1 MTFTE
6 AALEVLRSAGEPLHY
21 KKITEL
27 AIAGNLLSHVG
38 KTPEVTMS
46 SRLATLVKKDWGQSP
61 IIKVRPGVFA
71 LREATMHTDKEAS
84 NPPASE
90 EPGPTESEANAAPA
104 ERPAMPGADVF
115 PEEADDDFP
124 ILAGLEEEAAAGED
138 RGRRRRRRRRRGG
151 KGGADLAAPEGA
163 GQPGGGERRNGA
175 REPMRHEREPMRH
188 EREPVRHERE
198 PMRHER
204 EPMRHEREA
213 RREREPMRRE
223 REREPM
229 QPELD
234 FSRQPAEGDLL
245 GKDLADAAYHVLS
258 RGDRSPASFARVA
271 DLLVRKGRL
280 SGSPDAL
287 APTVAAALRADAAR
301 ADRAHGRPRF
311 RIAGQRVSLS
321 EWLLPREAVR
331 SSEAVEHNAEAQRDQ
346 VRRAFVGRL
355 NDLPAAGFA
364 ELVATWLNAEGVTAL
379 RAVRRPGSSGR
390 EFHFAG
396 TLRRGAE
403 ENRLAF
409 VVLRAG
415 RDLDR
420 EAVIEARGSLH
431 HYGSASG
438 AWLVTTGRIHGAAR
452 EEAAAE
458 GAAPCALFGGA
469 DLARAMERLGIGLR
483 EHYVPLC
490 DIDFD
495 LLESLGDS
503 GQARRERE
511 DGPRERHERQPRAR
525 GRGGPQGGADRGAPA
540 RPETG
545 EEGETEPAAAA
556 PDQADPLDLLD
567 PEAAEASRLV
577 VERDPWDAP
586 GENGED
592 ELEGRPTLRAA
603 GEVTLDDEAEDAAGA
618 APTTGAPSGDG
629 DADDGDSRKRPRSRR
644 RSQLNEPAGVP
655 RQGARAATRERSDP
669 RGSVGPVGPRDP
681 EEDGKSRGFCS
692 SRLPV
697 ESYEAPFLDGSC
709 LGIPKASSS
718 DSAPSVGVSLPS
730 STAASSPGARF

>member
-46 SRLATLVKKDWGQSP
+46 SRLATLVKKDRGQSP

-71 LREATMHTDKEAS
+71 LREATMQSDKDS
-84 NPPASE
+84 TNQITASE
-90 EPGPTESEANAAPA
+90 QPGTTETVVKTESAPA
-104 ERPAMPGADVF
+104 ERPPLPGANVF

-124 ILAGLEEEAAAGED
+124 ILAGLGEEEGGTAEE

-151 KGGADLAAPEGA
+151 KGGGEPLAPEQGLA
-163 GQPGGGERRNGA
+163 PERRNGNGNA
-175 REPMRHEREPMRH
+175 PRPAEREPMREPPRHDREPMRHEPQRHDRDAMR
-188 EREPVRHERE
+188 RDGG
-198 PMRHER
+198 
-204 EPMRHEREA
+204 
-213 RREREPMRRE
+213 RREREPRPRE
-223 REREPM
+223 EQ

-234 FSRQPAEGDLL
+234 FNRQPAEGDLL

-258 RGDRSPASFARVA
+258 RGDRAPASFSRVA
-271 DLLVRKGRL
+271 DMLVRRGRL

-301 ADRAHGRPRF
+301 AERAHGRPRF
-311 RIAGQRVSLS
+311 RIAAQRVSLT
-321 EWLLPREAVR
+321 EWLLPKDAVR
-331 SSEAVEHNAEAQRDQ
+331 SAEAVEHSAEAQRDQ
-346 VRRAFVGRL
+346 VRRAFILRL
-355 NDLPAAGFA
+355 NELPAAGFA
-364 ELVATWLNAEGVTAL
+364 ELVATWLNTEGVTTL

-420 EAVIEARGSLH
+420 EAVVEARGSLH
-431 HYGSASG
+431 HYGAASG
-438 AWLVTTGRIHGAAR
+438 AWLVTTGRVNATAR
-452 EEAAAE
+452 EEASAE
-458 GAAPCALFGGA
+458 GAAPCALFGGM

-495 LLESLGDS
+495 LLESLGDA
-503 GQARRERE
+503 GLAQPRRERE
-511 DGPRERHERQPRAR
+511 RDEPWRDRDERHPRGRDRERNRE
-525 GRGGPQGGADRGAPA
+525 GSDRGEGGERAFFGN
-540 RPETG
+540 REERTG
-545 EEGETEPAAAA
+545 AGTGKEQSENRAAEGAGQHAE
-556 PDQADPLDLLD
+556 LDLFD

-577 VERDPWDAP
+577 VGAEAWN
-586 GENGED
+586 E
-592 ELEGRPTLRAA
+592 A
-603 GEVTLDDEAEDAAGA
+603 GEVADAELEARPTMRAPAGIRIEDDESDLGDSETGDEAGDENDEGDELAQDAA
-618 APTTGAPSGDG
+618 SEGD
-629 DADDGDSRKRPRSRR
+629 
-644 RSQLNEPAGVP
+644 
-655 RQGARAATRERSDP
+655 
-669 RGSVGPVGPRDP
+669 
-681 EEDGKSRGFCS
+681 EEQQ
-692 SRLPV
+692 
-697 ESYEAPFLDGSC
+697 
-709 LGIPKASSS
+709 
-718 DSAPSVGVSLPS
+718 SAPAR
-730 STAASSPGARF
+730 TEEAS